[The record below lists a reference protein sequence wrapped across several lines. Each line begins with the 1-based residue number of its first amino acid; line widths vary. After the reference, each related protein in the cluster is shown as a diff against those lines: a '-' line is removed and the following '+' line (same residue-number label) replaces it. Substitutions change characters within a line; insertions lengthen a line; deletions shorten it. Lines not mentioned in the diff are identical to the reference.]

1 MLDAFCRGRRVS
13 EKKFLNDFIQ
23 HWWTFLSDQL
33 FLDTILFENKKRV
46 LKNFMSSDITEKN
59 VPKDE
64 NNR

>member
-33 FLDTILFENKKRV
+33 FLDTILFEKK
-46 LKNFMSSDITEKN
+46 KKGGGGS
-59 VPKDE
+59 
-64 NNR
+64 